1 MKQKTFILIAAAV
14 ATLGIAACEREEEPS
29 GSPSVRG
36 DTVPTVDTI
45 PVVDTIPSDTV
56 ETDNP
61 LVGTSW
67 FKHFEQIMYG
77 IRVVSDDRITFSS
90 ASEGFWETGGETTY
104 DPWWDTTFAIT
115 YTYNPAD
122 HRVSVITN
130 FFEYDPVV
138 FVYHPDENQLINE
151 GGDVFTPAEENQ

>member
-1 MKQKTFILIAAAV
+1 MKTNTFFLIAAAI
-14 ATLGIAACEREEEPS
+14 ATLGIAACEREEEPI
-29 GSPSVRG
+29 GSPSGRG

-61 LVGTSW
+61 LVGISW
-67 FKHFEQIMYG
+67 YSYFEQTMYG
-77 IRVVSDDRITFSS
+77 IRVVREDYITFSS
-90 ASEGFWETGGETTY
+90 ASEGFWKTGGETTY

-115 YTYNPAD
+115 YTYNPTD

-130 FFEYDPVV
+130 FFEDDPME